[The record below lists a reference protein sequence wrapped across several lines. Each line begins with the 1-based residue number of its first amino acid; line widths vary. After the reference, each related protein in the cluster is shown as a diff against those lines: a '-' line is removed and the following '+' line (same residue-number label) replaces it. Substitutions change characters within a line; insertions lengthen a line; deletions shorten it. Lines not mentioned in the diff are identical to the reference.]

1 MLKNLWTIQDWK
13 TAYQNGQIHL
23 KDLIG
28 YVAEIK
34 NDDHAWIEIASN
46 EQIQSQIDILKDQ
59 NIADL
64 PLYGVP
70 FAVKDNIDVAG
81 FHTTA
86 ACKEIQYLANQDAAV
101 VAKLKKQGRLWSVKP
116 TLISLQRT
124 GWCSLSIRCSKNS
137 FNPEYISGGSS
148 SGSSVAVA
156 NGIVP
161 LV

>member
-101 VAKLKKQGRLWSVKP
+101 VAKLKSRAIVVGKTNLDQFATGLVGVRSPYGAVKIVLTPNILVVVQAQVRQWWLP
-116 TLISLQRT
+116 TVLYL
-124 GWCSLSIRCSKNS
+124 
-137 FNPEYISGGSS
+137 
-148 SGSSVAVA
+148 
-156 NGIVP
+156 
-161 LV
+161 

>member
-1 MLKNLWTIQDWK
+1 MLKHLWTIQDWK
-13 TAYQNGQIHL
+13 TAYQNGQIYL

-86 ACKEIQYLANQDAAV
+86 ACKEIQYLATQDAAV
-101 VAKLKKQGRLWSVKP
+101 VAKLKKSRGDCGWKNQPRSVCNWASWRSLALWRS
-116 TLISLQRT
+116 
-124 GWCSLSIRCSKNS
+124 
-137 FNPEYISGGSS
+137 
-148 SGSSVAVA
+148 
-156 NGIVP
+156 
-161 LV
+161 

>member
-13 TAYQNGQIHL
+13 TAYQNEQIHL
-23 KDLIG
+23 EDLIG

-46 EQIQSQIDILKDQ
+46 EQIQSQIDVLKDQ
-59 NIADL
+59 SIADL

-86 ACKEIQYLANQDAAV
+86 ACKEAQYLAKQDVAV
-101 VAKLKKQGRLWSVKP
+101 VAKLKSRGDCDW
-116 TLISLQRT
+116 
-124 GWCSLSIRCSKNS
+124 
-137 FNPEYISGGSS
+137 
-148 SGSSVAVA
+148 
-156 NGIVP
+156 
-161 LV
+161 